1 MTFKSKQ
8 QMMYADIMR
17 TQFEHEQ
24 AREYAFYLI
33 EQTENDIDQCRELFL
48 DQFPDSGEVFE
59 QCVDEA
65 LS

>member
-8 QMMYADIMR
+8 QMMYADIVR
-17 TQFEHEQ
+17 TERENER

-33 EQTENDIDQCRELFL
+33 EQTENDMDQCRELFL